1 MGYILFVDQSTTLRQ
16 SCLRK
21 STFCRKQSIHEETMI
36 NRFENFATTIAQIY
50 KSIQKIKKYHMQS
63 LGLKST
69 YVMCLH
75 HLSRTPGGLTAAEL
89 CRLCKENK
97 AGISRI
103 LSDMAR
109 EGFICYAA
117 GNDSK
122 KYRARAVLTNTGRK
136 YALQINERIADA
148 VSKGSLGITE
158 QEREIFYRVLFR
170 ITENLNRLCAELSER
185 TEPE

>member
-1 MGYILFVDQSTTLRQ
+1 
-16 SCLRK
+16 
-21 STFCRKQSIHEETMI
+21 MI

-50 KSIQKIKKYHMQS
+50 KNIQKIKKYHMRS

-75 HLSRTPGGLTAAEL
+75 HLSRVPGGLTAADL

-109 EGFICYAA
+109 EGFIRYAA
-117 GNDSK
+117 ESDSR
-122 KYRARAVLTNTGRK
+122 KYRARAMLTSTGRK
-136 YALQINERIADA
+136 YALQINERIKAA
-148 VSKGSLGITE
+148 VASGSLGITE

-170 ITENLNRLCAELSER
+170 IAENLNQICIELAER